1 MDSAS
6 VERGLVSLGRSYLQA
21 GDAKAALATFRYA
34 QQKLGNRPAMD
45 RWLGA
50 AAQQCEEDDEAIAA
64 YERALVTAPD
74 DLEVTVNLAELY
86 LNRLV
91 IDRAAKLLEK
101 ALALDPKIAHPA
113 GMRAR
118 ILIMKAKKQAGT

>member
-1 MDSAS
+1 MPSAA
-6 VERGLVSLGRSYLQA
+6 ERGLVSLGRSYLKAGQA
-21 GDAKAALATFRYA
+21 KEALLALRRARALDPTSPLA
-34 QQKLGNRPAMD
+34 D

-50 AAQQCEEDDEAIAA
+50 AAQQCEEDEEAIAA
-64 YERALVTAPD
+64 YERALARAPD

-91 IDRAAKLLEK
+91 IQRAAILLER
-101 ALALDPKIAHPA
+101 ALALDPKISHPA

-118 ILIMKAKKQAGT
+118 VLIMKAKKQAGT